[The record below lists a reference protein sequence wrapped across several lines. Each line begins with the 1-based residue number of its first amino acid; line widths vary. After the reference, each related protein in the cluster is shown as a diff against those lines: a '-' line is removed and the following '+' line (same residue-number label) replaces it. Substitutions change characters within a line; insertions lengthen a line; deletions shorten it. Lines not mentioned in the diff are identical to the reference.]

1 MAFGS
6 TAISAETMSNTANDG
21 MSYNKAYDVEPHA
34 HERVDRDAIRK
45 LVDADDWEQ
54 QQEDDAPSDTEQD
67 ASSTNN
73 HADNARNGSSAS
85 SDTANVTKVTD
96 IVEDVNASQGN
107 AEASDVVQVSSSRID
122 QSVQQLAGSLDTD
135 PSTVSRQD
143 IVDIALSRVG
153 NSHYQH
159 AGLGPS
165 GFSCDG
171 LTAWVYSVAGVRIF
185 DSIADSSAGGQS
197 AYISSIGAM
206 KTSIDELQPGD
217 VLFFG
222 SSWSCLRHAAI
233 YIGNGEDGT
242 PQMAHASGYVH
253 PDGTQDGVV
262 IGPLDADFLG
272 GGSPLA

>member
-1 MAFGS
+1 MALGT

-21 MSYNKAYDVEPHA
+21 MSYSKAYDVEPHA

-45 LVDADDWEQ
+45 LLDADDAEQ
-54 QQEDDAPSDTEQD
+54 KQEDDVPSYTEQD

-73 HADNARNGSSAS
+73 HVDNVRNGSSAS
-85 SDTANVTKVTD
+85 ADTADVAETAD
-96 IVEDVNASQGN
+96 ITASGDNASQS
-107 AEASDVVQVSSSRID
+107 ETSDTSQVSSSRID

-143 IVDIALSRVG
+143 IVDIAMSRVG
-153 NSHYQH
+153 NSYYQH

-171 LTAWVYSVAGVRIF
+171 FTAWVYSVAGVRIF

-197 AYISSIGAM
+197 AYISSSGAM
-206 KTSIDELQPGD
+206 KTNIDELQPGD

-222 SSWSCLRHAAI
+222 SSWSSLRHAAI
-233 YIGNGEDGT
+233 YIGKSDDGT

-262 IGPLDADFLG
+262 IGQFDADFLG